1 VPIAKAVEDGRIP
14 SDIGAK
20 LRQIDKLNFAEALG
34 KGLIDVSSNIFT
46 DPDTGRQMTIA
57 QAIEQGYIDTGN
69 VEAMEGSDEKNLS
82 NIVNSEEFDENSGR
96 IRDKRTNLHLTFKD
110 AVDRDIIDGDSLLHD
125 LESGQTLTLREAL
138 SRKKIDNDGKY
149 IAGNLRLTLRDAVK
163 GGLVALIA
171 SPMQAAQAV
180 AEAVKRRDAEGY
192 KFKIESY
199 DGGYKGG
206 RTSVPKFREE
216 TVVRLTPQ
224 KAEPSLTVRMRH
236 SQTDIGDRA
245 RSLIDD
251 PSTLADLQHEFL
263 ANLEANR
270 FDTDEKIIVN
280 PAGGQRFSV
289 REAAETGLLDVL
301 TGEIVVSDS
310 GRRYSIPKAVHLN
323 YIQSDAAKRL
333 MEALNMS
340 IEELNLAQQSVPSP
354 GGGDGGMTRT
364 WTKTISWQGQ
374 PSALRKSRTD
384 PLAPYTTYSSSS
396 T

>member
-1 VPIAKAVEDGRIP
+1 PFLEDYRTKRRLNLVEAVDAKLVDPKNKTIQVSRHSIVPIAKAVEDGRIP
-14 SDIGAK
+14 REIGEK

-34 KGLIDVSSNIFT
+34 KGLIDVTSNIFT
-46 DPDTGRQMTIA
+46 DHDTGRQMTIA

-82 NIVNSEEFDENSGR
+82 NIINSEEFDENSGR
-96 IRDKRTNLHLTFKD
+96 IRDKRTSLHLTFKD
-110 AVDRDIIDGDSLLHD
+110 AVERDVIDGDSLLHD
-125 LESGQTLTLREAL
+125 LESGQTLTLREAIV
-138 SRKKIDNDGKY
+138 RRKIDNDGKY
-149 IAGNLRLTLRDAVK
+149 IAGNLKMTLRDAVK

-192 KFKIESY
+192 KFKIENY
-199 DGGYKGG
+199 GGESRGS

-216 TVVRLTPQ
+216 TIVRLTPQ

-236 SQTDIGDRA
+236 SQTNIGDRA
-245 RSLIDD
+245 RSIIDD

-270 FDTDEKIIVN
+270 FDTDEKIITN
-280 PAGGQRFSV
+280 PSGGQRLSV

-301 TGEIVVSDS
+301 TGEIVVPDT

-323 YIQSDAAKRL
+323 YVQGDAAKRL
-333 MEALNMS
+333 MESLNMS
-340 IEELNLAQQSVPSP
+340 IEELNLAQQQSAPSP
-354 GGGDGGMTRT
+354 
-364 WTKTISWQGQ
+364 
-374 PSALRKSRTD
+374 
-384 PLAPYTTYSSSS
+384 
-396 T
+396 